1 MKNKILI
8 TVARILVPLL
18 FWVCV
23 WDISSLLINNA
34 YFLPSVSKTFSALLV
49 IIRSKYFFKVVMFT
63 LLRVIIGLFLGCVLG
78 IILAFLSNAFSSVK
92 SLVSPLMSVI
102 KSTPVATFI
111 IILWVIMSGD
121 SLAVFIAILMVMP
134 IIWQNTLDGFDSIDR
149 DLMEVCHVYEFSF
162 VKKMKL
168 LILPTLKKFLIPAI
182 ITSTGLAWKSEIAA
196 EIIAYTKN
204 SIGQYIND
212 AKYNFDT
219 SSVFAWTI
227 IIIVM
232 SISLEK
238 ITKHFLG
245 RCKI

>member
-1 MKNKILI
+1 MKNKMLI

-18 FWVCV
+18 FWIFI
-23 WDISSLLINNA
+23 WDLSSALVNNS
-34 YFLPSVSKTFSALLV
+34 YFLPSVSDTFSALFV
-49 IIRSKYFFKVVMFT
+49 ILRSKYFIKVVLYT
-63 LLRVIIGLFLGCVLG
+63 LLRVILGLFLGCILG
-78 IILAFLSNAFSSVK
+78 ITLAFLTNAFSLLN
-92 SLVSPLMSVI
+92 SLVTPLMSII

-111 IILWVIMSGD
+111 IILWVMMSGD

-134 IIWQNTLDGFDSIDR
+134 IIWQNTIDGFNSIDI
-149 DLMEVCHVYEFSF
+149 DLIEVCQVYEFPF
-162 VKKMKL
+162 FKKMRI
-168 LILPTLKKFLIPAI
+168 LILPSLKKFLIPAV

-196 EIIAYTKN
+196 EIISYTKN

-212 AKYNFDT
+212 SKYNFDT

-227 IIIVM
+227 IIILM

-238 ITKHFLG
+238 LTKHFLR